1 MAHRVEG
8 GLSRRSLWVA
18 QGASL
23 VGLLGWVLVVRAL
36 ATFPGVVPRLGTLE
50 AGIVLAVVPT
60 LLWLLLFYVQD
71 AREPEP
77 LGYVLRAAGAGAV
90 LGAAFALPLGRAL
103 APAAAFPSTGVVL
116 GGLLLA
122 AAVQEF
128 AKFLAV
134 RYTVFESSEFDEVA
148 DGVTYGTAAGLGLA
162 AVLNVHLVVA
172 GAGVDP
178 VPATLRIVVTALA
191 HATFGGV
198 LGYFLGRAKLQGRWR
213 EVAWG
218 YGAAVVLNALFAYLL
233 AEVTRSGLAYRPW
246 YGFVLAAAVAVAV
259 TALLLWRVRSL
270 GPSTAAGT
278 TAGAGQPSWSRLD
291 LRLWVALLVL
301 LALGLAPVRA
311 AVGAVTIFAHPDGLR
326 LTYPAGWLAARRDGA
341 ALAVQAPVSRGP
353 VPTELRVTAAPR
365 PRGQS
370 PAAIAAADAVARSG
384 AFPLYRALAIEPA
397 SVPGAEAVAVEYAF
411 VTDPHAAVLAAERI
425 PAVVRGVELVVVTS
439 TRVFRV
445 DLRTSA
451 GGFEQVRPTFDRIRR
466 SVRVEERS

>member
-1 MAHRVEG
+1 MVHRVEG

-18 QGASL
+18 QAASL
-23 VGLLGWVLVVRAL
+23 LGLLGWVLVVRAL
-36 ATFPGVVPRLGTLE
+36 AAVPGASSGLGTLG

-77 LGYVLRAAGAGAV
+77 LGYVLRVTAAGAV

-103 APAAAFPSTGVVL
+103 APAAAFPSTGVVV
-116 GGLLLA
+116 GSLLLA

-134 RYTVFESSEFDEVA
+134 RYTVFESPEFDEVA

-198 LGYFLGRAKLQGRWR
+198 LGYFLGRARMQGRWR

-218 YGAAVVLNALFAYLL
+218 YGAAVGLNALFAYLL
-233 AEVTRSGLAYRPW
+233 AEVTRSGLVYRPW
-246 YGFVLAAAVAVAV
+246 YGLALAAAVAGAATV
-259 TALLLWRVRSL
+259 LLLWRVRAL
-270 GPSTAAGT
+270 GPAT
-278 TAGAGQPSWSRLD
+278 TAGTPAPGRAAWSRLD
-291 LRLWVALLVL
+291 LRLWTALLVL

-311 AVGAVTIFAHPDGLR
+311 ATGAVTAFTHPDGLR
-326 LTYPAGWLAARRDGA
+326 LAYPAGWLAARRDGA
-341 ALAVQAPVSRGP
+341 VLAVQAPVSRGP

-370 PAAIAAADAVARSG
+370 PAAIAAADVVARSG
-384 AFPLYRALAIEPA
+384 ALSLYRALAIEPTT
-397 SVPGAEAVAVEYAF
+397 VPGAEAVAVEYAF

-451 GGFEQVRPTFDRIRR
+451 GSFEQVRPTFDRIRR